1 MDSSKPGPGTYAL
14 PFLTGNELPKYTMRP
29 RYLSLKSDYK
39 PGPGNY
45 ESPTT
50 LVERQANSK
59 IGNVKNVPNRTS
71 ERFQESMIII

>member
-14 PFLTGNELPKYTMRP
+14 PRIIGNELPKYTMRAK
-29 RYLSLKSDYK
+29 YLSAKSEYK

-71 ERFQESMIII
+71 ERFQDRIIII